1 MIKKKKIIK
10 IVSCL
15 NDADKVQTGTNNTL
29 YNI

>member
-1 MIKKKKIIK
+1 MKKKIII
-10 IVSCL
+10 IVSYL